1 MSGRGALAAI
11 LASAITGSFLLISG
25 RAADPKAERL
35 AKLRVLG
42 KAFYENPTTQA
53 QAVDQF
59 REAWRLNPGNAG
71 DRLNYGLALLRSG
84 KTAEGI
90 AELEAVQKMEPQ
102 LPHTWFNLGI
112 EYKRQGETE
121 RAIRQ
126 LERMS
131 ELVPDEAI
139 THYNLGT
146 LYKSAGRIADSLRK
160 FELAAK
166 LDPNLAAPHFQ
177 LFNHYRQNGKP
188 EEAKSELA
196 RFQALKKKHEQ
207 AGTGNEDVEWC
218 FYSEVYE
225 IIAPEPAPDGG
236 PGPGLRFQPAAAQ
249 GRADAA
255 TARLATADFD
265 GDGAADLLVS
275 SRAGVKIYR
284 RGQTEMAQRGLA
296 ALTDVIN
303 AEAGDYNNDGA
314 PDLVVTGS
322 RGASL
327 WRNERGVL
335 TRADLPAPARE
346 FRAALWIDYDHD
358 YDLDLLLLGE
368 TPALLRNQAEAG
380 FAERKEDLP
389 LAHGKATAGLALRVM
404 PDTKSHD
411 FVVTYADRPAV
422 LYRDRLGGRFDV
434 VQLGMIPAGARGL
447 ASEDL
452 NNDGQTDLYWDGG
465 VAYNRG
471 GRFEA
476 GDWPATGSAAAGDFE
491 NRGLLDLF
499 SGGRALRAQGR
510 GRWVEAPA
518 KGLPADP
525 AAVAAADFDLDG
537 RTDLATIGRDGR
549 LTVALNQTP
558 LKSSWARVKLAGV
571 KNLKLATGAEVEV
584 RAGSFYQKRIYRG
597 VPLTFGLRSLGAIDT
612 VRITWPNGLIQ
623 NETNQKTR
631 TTLRFQEAQRLS
643 GSCPVIWTWNGREF
657 EYITDVLGVA
667 PLGAAAGDGTF
678 FPVDHD
684 EYVRI
689 AAESLRARNGV
700 YEVRVTEEL
709 SEVSYLDQ
717 IELIA
722 VDHPAEVEVYSNDKW
737 KSPPFPEFR
746 LFGAAGRV
754 YPVRARGAG
763 GRDALKAVSKKDK
776 VYAAGFHRTLDGV
789 AEQHALELDFGD
801 AAPDGRSVLIL
812 SGWVDWADGSTF
824 LARAQA
830 DNRGLLPPRLE
841 VRNEK
846 GEWVTALADMGMP
859 AGKPKTIAVDLTGRW
874 LSKARQVRI
883 VTNLCLY
890 WDEAFL
896 IETNAVPRTRLTT
909 MRAARAGLQFRGF
922 AENRVHPRRAQP
934 EEFVYG
940 DGRPLSA
947 WNPTP
952 GRYTRYGDVGELLA
966 EVDDRMVIMGAGD
979 ELRLEFDGSALPA
992 LPAGWKRDFLFKV
1005 DGWAKDR
1012 DANTAYSQ
1020 TVEPLPFHGM
1030 SSYPYPAWEKFPDT
1044 PAHHEWQQKY
1054 NTRPAL
1060 RLLRPLTEGIGS
1072 DEPQRMVSQH
1082 TRAAAHH

>member
-1 MSGRGALAAI
+1 MTDRGVVAALLACGVAGCLLLMSGA
-11 LASAITGSFLLISG
+11 
-25 RAADPKAERL
+25 AADPKAERL

-42 KAFYENPTTQA
+42 KAFYENPTTQV
-53 QAVDQF
+53 QAVEQF
-59 REAWRLNPGNAG
+59 RQAWRLNPGNAG

-84 KTAEGI
+84 KTAAGI
-90 AELEAVQKMEPQ
+90 AELEAVQKMDPK

-121 RAIRQ
+121 KAIRQ
-126 LERMS
+126 LERMV

-139 THYNLGT
+139 AHYNLGA
-146 LYKSAGRIADSLRK
+146 LYKNAGRIEDSLKK

-177 LFNHYRQNGKP
+177 LFNHYRQNGKAA
-188 EEAKSELA
+188 EAKAELA
-196 RFQALKKKHEQ
+196 RFQELKKKHEE

-225 IIAPEPAPDGG
+225 VIAPKPAPDSG
-236 PGPGLRFQPAAAQ
+236 PGAGLMFRAAALP
-249 GRADAA
+249 GKADAA

-265 GDGAADLLVS
+265 GDGAADVLVS
-275 SRAGVKIYR
+275 SKAGVKIYR
-284 RGQTEMAQRGLA
+284 RGQAEMPQPGLA
-296 ALTDVIN
+296 GVKDVVS
-303 AEAGDYNNDGA
+303 AEAGDYDNDGA
-314 PDLVVTGS
+314 PDLVVLGS
-322 RGASL
+322 RGATL
-327 WRNERGVL
+327 WRNEKGVL
-335 TRADLPAPARE
+335 RKVDLPAPARG

-358 YDLDLLLLGE
+358 YDVDLLLLGDS
-368 TPALLRNQAEAG
+368 PAVLRNQSEAG
-380 FAERKEDLP
+380 FVERAADLP
-389 LAHGKATAGLALRVM
+389 LVRGKAAGGFTLRVV

-422 LYRDRLGGRFDV
+422 LYRDRLGGKVDAV
-434 VQLGMIPAGARGL
+434 ELQMIPAGARGL

-452 NNDGQTDLYWDGG
+452 DNDGQTDLYWEGG
-465 VAYNRG
+465 AAYNRG
-471 GRFEA
+471 GRFVAAKWPVA
-476 GDWPATGSAAAGDFE
+476 GAVAVGDFE

-499 SGGRALRAQGR
+499 SGGRVLRAQGR
-510 GRWVEAPA
+510 GQWLRTAA
-518 KGLPADP
+518 KGLPADSA
-525 AAVAAADFDLDG
+525 AAVTADFDLDG
-537 RTDLATIGRDGR
+537 RTDIAALGKDGG
-549 LTVALNQTP
+549 LTVAFNQTA
-558 LKSSWARVKLAGV
+558 LKNNWSRVKLAGV

-584 RAGSFYQKRIYRG
+584 RAGSFYQKRVYRG
-597 VPLTFGLRSLGAIDT
+597 VPLTFGLRGVAAIDT
-612 VRITWPNGLIQ
+612 IRITWPNGLIQ
-623 NETNQKTR
+623 NETNQKAR
-631 TTLRFQEAQRLS
+631 VALSYQEAQRLS

-657 EYITDVLGVA
+657 EYLTDVLGVA
-667 PLGAAAGDGTF
+667 PLGASAGDGTY

-684 EYVRI
+684 EYVWI
-689 AAESLRARNGV
+689 GAESLRPRGEV

-722 VDHPAEVEVYSNDKW
+722 VDHPASTEVFTNEKW

-746 LFGAAGRV
+746 LYGGERRA
-754 YPVRARGAG
+754 YPTRARGPD
-763 GRDALKAVSKKDK
+763 GRDVLKALSRKDR
-776 VYAAGFHRTLDGV
+776 VYAAGFRRTFDGV
-789 AEQHALELDFGD
+789 AETHALDLDFGE
-801 AAPDGRSVLIL
+801 AAADGRAVLVL

-830 DNRGLLPPRLE
+830 SKEGLQPPRLE
-841 VRNEK
+841 VRNEE

-874 LSKARQVRI
+874 LSKRREVRI

-896 IETNAVPRTRLTT
+896 LETDAAPRTRLTA
-909 MRAARAGLQFRGF
+909 MRAARTDLRFRGF
-922 AENRVHPRRAQP
+922 AENRVHPQRLQP
-934 EEFVYG
+934 EEFIYG
-940 DGRPLSA
+940 GGRPVSS
-947 WNPTP
+947 WDPTP
-952 GRYTRYGDVGELLA
+952 GRYTRYGDVTELLA
-966 EVDDRMVIMGAGD
+966 EIDDRMVIMGSGD
-979 ELRLEFDGSALPA
+979 EVQLLFDGRALPP
-992 LPAGWKRDFLFKV
+992 LPAGWRRDFLLKV

-1044 PAHHEWQQKY
+1044 PAHREWRKAY

-1060 RLLRPLTEGIGS
+1060 RLLRTLNEGIR
-1072 DEPQRMVSQH
+1072 DNELETVVS
-1082 TRAAAHH
+1082 RRVSAAAAQ